1 MRGIAVASD
10 VSAGVRD
17 ARLRAARAV
26 GAGII
31 VPVTSTCW
39 PACLERSRPCRVYEP
54 LPVPLGDALE
64 LLVDAL
70 PVVPTL
76 RGSALLPALAFDKTK
91 VGIVLA
97 CARRVALVPA
107 GAADALAPV

>member
-1 MRGIAVASD
+1 VASEA
-10 VSAGVRD
+10 SADARD
-17 ARLRAARAV
+17 ARLRAARGV

-39 PACLERSRPCRVYEP
+39 PACLERSSPCRVYEP
-54 LPVPLGDALE
+54 LPVPPSDALE
-64 LLVDAL
+64 LLVDSF

-76 RGSALLPALAFDKTK
+76 RGSALEGLFPALAFDKTK

-97 CARRVALVPA
+97 CARRVAVALV
-107 GAADALAPV
+107 GALDALAPV